1 MIESIRKMWK
11 IGELR
16 KKILYTFLMLVLFR
30 LVGVIPAPGVDV
42 AKVMSQNNTSTLP
55 TPYIN
60 ASIIMQ
66 LLTIA
71 IPALE
76 RMSKE
81 DDGRQKINRITRY
94 VTVGLAALQAIGL
107 VRGLGYIRSG
117 WLNYVLV
124 GVSMAGGTA
133 LAMWIG
139 ERITEKGVGNGVSLL
154 IFVGIISNLFNG
166 IVAGFQTATTTGTTS
181 GWLNLIIIVVT
192 CILMTVIV
200 TFVELGER
208 RIPLIAKQVKGR
220 RVYGGQNTHMSL
232 KVVSVGVLPLIFAYS
247 FLAFPGTIAQLI
259 DPKAEG
265 WFTRW
270 WLTNMST
277 GSVWYLIISALLII
291 AFTFFYSSISFDPK
305 QQAESLQQQG
315 AVIPGQRGKN
325 IRQYL
330 QNIMNRLNLFA
341 AFFLAIL
348 AAVPTLLLKLAE
360 NPSLDPI
367 ALSEEFVKGY
377 YGAAAEPMGRYL
389 DYLEA
394 RQKTGVGCLDVPQRQ
409 HLDPLRNQP
418 LYDSAVDLRIH
429 KRTCRVTALREGQ
442 RRRGQACLEIPD
454 VVASVVE
461 PVKGFPVVGF
471 RIKKSNFLHDVF
483 HYSSVSKRTI
493 QVSFYS
499 VLR

>member
-16 KKILYTFLMLVLFR
+16 KKIIYTFLMLLVYR
-30 LVGVIPAPGVDV
+30 LVGVIPAPGVDAV
-42 AKVMSQNNTSTLP
+42 KVFNSAGMSNTNLLGLVNMMTGNAFEKMTLMAMGI

-76 RMSKE
+76 RLSKE
-81 DDGRQKINRITRY
+81 EDGRQKINRITRY
-94 VTVGLAALQAIGL
+94 VTIGLAALQAIGL
-107 VRGLGYIRSG
+107 VRGLGFIKAG
-117 WLNYVLV
+117 WINYVLV

-139 ERITEKGVGNGVSLL
+139 ERITEKGIGNGISLL
-154 IFVGIISNLFNG
+154 IFAGIISNLFNG
-166 IVAGFQTATTTGTTS
+166 IVSGFTMASGNATTS
-181 GWLNLIIIVVT
+181 GWLTLIIVVVT
-192 CILMTVIV
+192 CILMTVVV

-208 RIPLIAKQVKGR
+208 RIPLQIAKQVKGR

-259 DPKAEG
+259 DPKEQG
-265 WFTRW
+265 WFTQW
-270 WLTNMST
+270 WKVNMSQ
-277 GSVWYLIISALLII
+277 GAVWYMIISALLII

-305 QQAESLQQQG
+305 QQAEQLQQQG

-330 QNIMNRLNLFA
+330 QNIVSRLNLFA

-348 AAVPTLLLKLAE
+348 AAVPTLLITLAGV
-360 NPSLDPI
+360 NPNDIPFAASSILI
-367 ALSEEFVKGY
+367 AV
-377 YGAAAEPMGRYL
+377 
-389 DYLEA
+389 
-394 RQKTGVGCLDVPQRQ
+394 
-409 HLDPLRNQP
+409 
-418 LYDSAVDLRIH
+418 
-429 KRTCRVTALREGQ
+429 
-442 RRRGQACLEIPD
+442 
-454 VVASVVE
+454 
-461 PVKGFPVVGF
+461 
-471 RIKKSNFLHDVF
+471 
-483 HYSSVSKRTI
+483 SVSLETIRTI
-493 QVSFYS
+493 QGEMS
-499 VLR
+499 VRGIDMDMDGFM

>member
-11 IGELR
+11 ITELR

-42 AKVMSQNNTSTLP
+42 AKVMSQNNTNTLP
-55 TPYIN
+55 LLELVNMMTGNAFSQMTLMAMGITPYIN

-76 RMSKE
+76 RLSKE
-81 DDGRQKINRITRY
+81 EDGRQKINRITRY

-166 IVAGFQTATTTGTTS
+166 IVSGFQTATTSGTTS
-181 GWLNLIIIVVT
+181 GWINLLVIVVT
-192 CILMTVIV
+192 CIIMTVIV

-208 RIPLIAKQVKGR
+208 RIPLQIAKQVKGR

-265 WFTRW
+265 WFTQW
-270 WLTNMST
+270 WLRNMST

-305 QQAESLQQQG
+305 QQAEQLQQQG

-330 QNIMNRLNLFA
+330 QNIVNRLNLFA

-348 AAVPTLLLKLAE
+348 AAVPTLLLRLAGVQV
-360 NPSLDPI
+360 PFAASSILI
-367 ALSEEFVKGY
+367 AV
-377 YGAAAEPMGRYL
+377 
-389 DYLEA
+389 
-394 RQKTGVGCLDVPQRQ
+394 
-409 HLDPLRNQP
+409 
-418 LYDSAVDLRIH
+418 
-429 KRTCRVTALREGQ
+429 
-442 RRRGQACLEIPD
+442 
-454 VVASVVE
+454 
-461 PVKGFPVVGF
+461 
-471 RIKKSNFLHDVF
+471 
-483 HYSSVSKRTI
+483 SVSLETIRTI
-493 QVSFYS
+493 QGEMS
-499 VLR
+499 VRGIDMDMDGFM

>member
-11 IGELR
+11 IEELR
-16 KKILYTFLMLVLFR
+16 KKILYTFMMLVLFR

-55 TPYIN
+55 LLELVNMMTGNAFSQMTLMAMGITPYIN

-76 RMSKE
+76 RLSKE
-81 DDGRQKINRITRY
+81 EDGRQKINRITRY

-107 VRGLGYIRSG
+107 VRGLGYIKAG

-139 ERITEKGVGNGVSLL
+139 ERITEKGVGNGISLL

-166 IVAGFQTATTTGTTS
+166 IVSGFNTATTTGTTS
-181 GWLNLIIIVVT
+181 GWINLLVIIVTTIV
-192 CILMTVIV
+192 MTVIV

-208 RIPLIAKQVKGR
+208 RIPLQIAKQVKGR

-259 DPKAEG
+259 DPKMEG

-270 WLTNMST
+270 WMTNMST
-277 GSVWYLIISALLII
+277 GSVWYMIISALLII

-305 QQAESLQQQG
+305 QQAEQLQQQG

-341 AFFLAIL
+341 ALFLAVL
-348 AAVPTLLLKLAE
+348 AAVPTLLLKLA
-360 NPSLDPI
+360 NVQVPFAASSILI
-367 ALSEEFVKGY
+367 AV
-377 YGAAAEPMGRYL
+377 
-389 DYLEA
+389 
-394 RQKTGVGCLDVPQRQ
+394 
-409 HLDPLRNQP
+409 
-418 LYDSAVDLRIH
+418 
-429 KRTCRVTALREGQ
+429 
-442 RRRGQACLEIPD
+442 
-454 VVASVVE
+454 
-461 PVKGFPVVGF
+461 
-471 RIKKSNFLHDVF
+471 
-483 HYSSVSKRTI
+483 SVSLETVRTI
-493 QVSFYS
+493 QGEMS
-499 VLR
+499 VRGIDMDMDGFM

>member
-16 KKILYTFLMLVLFR
+16 KKILYTFFMLVLFR
-30 LVGVIPAPGVDV
+30 LVGVIPAPGVDAV
-42 AKVMSQNNTSTLP
+42 KVMDAMKQNASTLP
-55 TPYIN
+55 LLELVNMMTGNNFEQMTLMAMGITPYIN

-76 RMSKE
+76 RLSKE
-81 DDGRQKINRITRY
+81 EDGRQKINRITRY
-94 VTVGLAALQAIGL
+94 VTIGLAALQAIGL
-107 VRGLGYIRSG
+107 VRSLGFIKAG

-139 ERITEKGVGNGVSLL
+139 ERITEKGIGNGISLL
-154 IFVGIISNLFNG
+154 IFAGIISNIFNG
-166 IVAGFQTATTTGTTS
+166 IVKNFRQASTTGLTS
-181 GWLNLIIIVVT
+181 AWINLVVVLAT
-192 CILMTVIV
+192 CILMTVVV

-208 RIPLIAKQVKGR
+208 RIPLQIAKQVKGR

-259 DPKAEG
+259 DPNKQG
-265 WFTRW
+265 WFTQW
-270 WLTNMST
+270 WEANMNQGKIGYMIVS
-277 GSVWYLIISALLII
+277 GLLII

-305 QQAESLQQQG
+305 QQAEQLQQQG

-341 AFFLAIL
+341 AIFLAIL
-348 AAVPTLLLKLAE
+348 AAIPTLLMKWAGVTNIPFAASSIL
-360 NPSLDPI
+360 I
-367 ALSEEFVKGY
+367 AVSV
-377 YGAAAEPMGRYL
+377 A
-389 DYLEA
+389 LETVRA
-394 RQKTGVGCLDVPQRQ
+394 IQGEMSV
-409 HLDPLRNQP
+409 
-418 LYDSAVDLRIH
+418 
-429 KRTCRVTALREGQ
+429 
-442 RRRGQACLEIPD
+442 RGID
-454 VVASVVE
+454 MDMD
-461 PVKGFPVVGF
+461 GFM
-471 RIKKSNFLHDVF
+471 
-483 HYSSVSKRTI
+483 
-493 QVSFYS
+493 
-499 VLR
+499 